1 MVEMV
6 LVTGTCTLDK
16 GEGLRLLGM
25 VRTLDT
31 IWAWG
36 ERRGAAR
43 ETGQYVPA
51 ANAAFEQSR
60 RAALERIDYL
70 RSER

>member
-1 MVEMV
+1 
-6 LVTGTCTLDK
+6 
-16 GEGLRLLGM
+16 M
-25 VRTLDT
+25 VRVLDT

-36 ERRGAAR
+36 ERQGAAR

-51 ANAAFEQSR
+51 ADAAFEQSR
-60 RAALERIDYL
+60 RSALERIDYL

>member
-1 MVEMV
+1 MARV
-6 LVTGTCTLDK
+6 
-16 GEGLRLLGM
+16 
-25 VRTLDT
+25 LDT

-36 ERRGAAR
+36 ERQGAAR

-60 RAALERIDYL
+60 RSALERIDYL
-70 RSER
+70 RSGADFGERRMDLILLCL

>member
-1 MVEMV
+1 MARV
-6 LVTGTCTLDK
+6 
-16 GEGLRLLGM
+16 
-25 VRTLDT
+25 LDT

-36 ERRGAAR
+36 ERQGVAR

-60 RAALERIDYL
+60 RSALERIDYL
-70 RSER
+70 RSGR